1 MSVAELIHSNLC
13 LLGYEKEASAAKII
27 LSDETFEHAN
37 ERAFQSVVHFLLRSL
52 DEERCR
58 LAFRHCWPVLD
69 KKQSSVFRQ
78 GVVGW
83 LRELRQTDPDGSSL
97 PQINPALFLSPGGR
111 RFKDL
116 LLSLTQFVMLKSL
129 QKLDAEAPAGDR
141 EQILSKGDPEIQC
154 GTLRAAGAIAKD
166 RFVQTQKK
174 KLAVHTEHQRFADS
188 FSTQYRRLR
197 QSISSLTVELGR
209 LVAVSELPP
218 ELTHRLLQE
227 NAEQVVPAVYAA
239 SRQRLAALVAPRDR
253 LHRFAAETEYSW
265 RVVDSIASGAVEKSA
280 VDAGD
285 LVTRE
290 QTDQGAQ
297 SGSDMLVDGKLDLLT
312 FFDTFVGKVEH
323 LRQSLSLCAIGDL
336 KGLSLCSVSVCPG
349 LSVTVFCLCPPRSVT
364 VFCSYPPRSAQH
376 PAVAGLSLCSFPVRP
391 GLHGTLPPLVR
402 EATQLSADAGQLLAR
417 LETET
422 ESTSRRVE
430 RLLSAEPPPPPA
442 RARGRT
448 TTPSPPPLL
457 APRTPNWSLSGAPVP
472 PPADH
477 PLKHMYRSP
486 ATGGLKLDLEQGADA
501 DPSCSSRLSSLT
513 SVTGGGGSP
522 WASPVAAPPAVQ
534 LTGPSP
540 RPTEDRPSP
549 AAVGDLFRPPPEPAW
564 GDTETRLTP
573 TPGRAGRSATG
584 LSSCSSLFSPLRG
597 EAGSAA
603 RSSVAGSVSS
613 LDSVLETARPGGDGS
628 RARSP
633 VSRGAADSPGLTPAT
648 PVTVGASAAGAG
660 AGAGGAG
667 GTTAA
672 PVVHS
677 PSPQVMRLREQ
688 TSAFLRSL
696 TLSPVAGGDS
706 VFSPAPLELSA
717 AGGGAWLSAH
727 GQRSRLDGRL
737 SRSGPSSPQGAA
749 LPRVAW
755 QDGTRLLPGP
765 GSPVAAELSQT
776 AGTAR
781 RRSRSGPGT
790 THPPLSPNGVWT
802 AELGTGVNART
813 PEENGVGV
821 RTPEKGLGFGARTPG
836 TKTGISPAAAA
847 GVPASP
853 PAAVGSPAGRSPQAE
868 AVLRRSPQAE
878 PVLGRSPQ
886 AEAVLGRS
894 PQAEAVL
901 GRSPQAAGA
910 EEPPVTSETDFSH
923 LDDEMAE
930 ALALSVFGPGD
941 FNQSLNFSHRESL
954 GGVELSLVEL
964 DDSISDTVPAAAPS
978 SGRVEPP
985 TDVLIDI

>member
-37 ERAFQSVVHFLLRSL
+37 ERAFQSVVHFLLRAL

-58 LAFRHCWPVLD
+58 LTFRHCWPVLD

-78 GVVGW
+78 AVVGW
-83 LRELRQTDPDGSSL
+83 LRELRQTDPDGSAL

-129 QKLDAEAPAGDR
+129 QKLDAEAPAGER
-141 EQILSKGDPEIQC
+141 EQILTKGDPEMQC
-154 GTLRAAGAIAKD
+154 GTLRAACAIAKD

-174 KLAVHTEHQRFADS
+174 KLTVHTEHQRFADS

-197 QSISSLTVELGR
+197 QNISSLTVELGR

-253 LHRFAAETEYSW
+253 LHQFATETEYCW

-290 QTDQGAQ
+290 QAEQGAQ
-297 SGSDMLVDGKLDLLT
+297 SGGSDMLVDGKLDLLA
-312 FFDTFVGKVEH
+312 FFDTFVAKVEH
-323 LRQSLSLCAIGDL
+323 LRQSLSLCAIDDL
-336 KGLSLCSVSVCPG
+336 K
-349 LSVTVFCLCPPRSVT
+349 
-364 VFCSYPPRSAQH
+364 
-376 PAVAGLSLCSFPVRP
+376 

-402 EATQLSADAGQLLAR
+402 EATQLSADASQLLAR

-430 RLLSAEPPPPPA
+430 RLQAAEPPPPPA

-513 SVTGGGGSP
+513 SVTAGGGSP

-540 RPTEDRPSP
+540 GPPEDWPASP
-549 AAVGDLFRPPPEPAW
+549 AAVGDLSRPPPEPAW

-633 VSRGAADSPGLTPAT
+633 TAHGAADSPGLTPVT
-648 PVTVGASAAGAG
+648 PVTSGASAAGAG
-660 AGAGGAG
+660 ASGAG

-672 PVVHS
+672 SVVHS

-696 TLSPVAGGDS
+696 TQSPVAGGDS
-706 VFSPAPLELSA
+706 VFSPAPLEVSA

-776 AGTAR
+776 AGTSR

-790 THPPLSPNGVWT
+790 THPPLSPNGVWA
-802 AELGTGVNART
+802 AELGTGVNVRT

-836 TKTGISPAAAA
+836 TKTGISPAATA
-847 GVPASP
+847 GVPAGS
-853 PAAVGSPAGRSPQAE
+853 PAAVGSPVGRSPQAE
-868 AVLRRSPQAE
+868 AVLGRRPQAE

-886 AEAVLGRS
+886 A
-894 PQAEAVL
+894 
-901 GRSPQAAGA
+901 AGA
-910 EEPPVTSETDFSH
+910 EGPPVTSETDFSH

-964 DDSISDTVPAAAPS
+964 DDSVSDTAPAPA
-978 SGRVEPP
+978 SGRAEPP
-985 TDVLIDI
+985 TDVLIDIGGADTGTPPT